1 MSTVDQ
7 ELLDFLV
14 CPETKQPVRRAGSD
28 LLDLL
33 NRAIDAGTVKT
44 RDGTPVEE
52 RIEEGLGPR
61 AEELGIACLDH
72 DVEAVVGDPS
82 ETVVREQRMVQS
94 RQPVHAEHPEHAGE
108 CGEEDGQLE
117 HHRNERGDR
126 EQRLAGDEIE
136 IGRAHV

>member
-52 RIEEGLGPR
+52 RIEEGL
-61 AEELGIACLDH
+61 
-72 DVEAVVGDPS
+72 
-82 ETVVREQRMVQS
+82 VREDDGVLY
-94 RQPVHAEHPEHAGE
+94 PVRDSIPIM
-108 CGEEDGQLE
+108 LI
-117 HHRNERGDR
+117 
-126 EQRLAGDEIE
+126 DEAIPLDD
-136 IGRAHV
+136 VLKTT